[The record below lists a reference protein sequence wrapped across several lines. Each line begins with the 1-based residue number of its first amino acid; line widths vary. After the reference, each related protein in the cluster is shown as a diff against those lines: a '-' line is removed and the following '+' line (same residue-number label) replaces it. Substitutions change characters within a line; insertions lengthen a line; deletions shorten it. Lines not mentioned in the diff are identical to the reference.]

1 MLPPEVCQARS
12 ISRHS
17 GHQATFGFARRLAPL
32 RSRGLDVAR
41 CGKPKTNIL
50 TQGGPEM
57 DSYDAEE
64 EQNEKKAPP
73 VGILAVPFIPVIVAL
88 IEHGPEWIE
97 KLQLLG
103 LF

>member
-1 MLPPEVCQARS
+1 
-12 ISRHS
+12 
-17 GHQATFGFARRLAPL
+17 
-32 RSRGLDVAR
+32 
-41 CGKPKTNIL
+41 
-50 TQGGPEM
+50 M